1 VLPSAN
7 GGRPAAATLISMRYL
22 SLALLIALSA
32 VACGGLPTAAPSTS
46 VATTVPS
53 GPPTTAEP
61 SVAPCLDDPGSFFS
75 DGPLGSESRNTAD
88 AAKITGMA
96 LTPYETCEQLIVEL
110 AAASGAPAT
119 SLGMTTAEF
128 VRRHGVVRVHLDPS
142 VTGTT
147 VSDIVFESALVDRVY
162 VVRDADE
169 SLFIDVHL
177 ADAAVARFTEISSPA
192 RLVVDLAPGGPDII
206 RAEQTDFIV
215 IMPLDDT
222 LVGPIT
228 IEGYGR
234 TFEANVIARARRDGV
249 LIAETFTTSAD
260 YLETWGWFE
269 LDLEPGAT
277 GAIELFVG
285 EDSARDGQ
293 EQGVYLAITIEN

>member
-1 VLPSAN
+1 
-7 GGRPAAATLISMRYL
+7 MRH
-22 SLALLIALSA
+22 SFIALLIALSA
-32 VACGGLPTAAPSTS
+32 VACGGLPTTAPSTS
-46 VATTVPS
+46 VATTLPS
-53 GPPTTAEP
+53 GPTTTEEP
-61 SVAPCLDDPGSFFS
+61 NVAPCLDDSGSFFG

-88 AAKITGMA
+88 AANITGMA

-119 SLGMTTAEF
+119 SLGMTTAEL

-142 VTGTT
+142 VTDTT

-162 VVRDADE
+162 VVRDTDE

-177 ADAAVARFTEISSPA
+177 AGAAVARFTEISSPA
-192 RLVVDLAPGGPDII
+192 RLVVDLAPGGSEII
-206 RAEQTDFIV
+206 GAEHTDFIV
-215 IMPLDDT
+215 VMPLDT
-222 LVGPIT
+222 LVAPIT

-249 LIAETFTTSAD
+249 LIAETFTTSTD

-269 LDLEPGAT
+269 LSLEPGTT

-285 EDSARDGQ
+285 EDSARDGE
-293 EQGVYLAITIEN
+293 EQGVYLEIIIEN